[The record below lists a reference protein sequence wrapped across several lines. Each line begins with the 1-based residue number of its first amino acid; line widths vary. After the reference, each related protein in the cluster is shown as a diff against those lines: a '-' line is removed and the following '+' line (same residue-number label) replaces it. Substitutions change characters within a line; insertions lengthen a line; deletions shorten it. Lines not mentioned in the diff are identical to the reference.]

1 MAGTRYVSMNS
12 SETFPLV
19 RPFRPCGW
27 ALLLVLGLTSRLWAA
42 SPPPLLLEDYTDTK
56 TNRLGVE
63 RLVVDDRGAGSRSTA
78 TTQYTNGV
86 VSVRGELVPG
96 RGVPGFISVVSL
108 LRPEGK
114 PQDLSGFTG
123 VRLKVKVLKGI
134 LCVQVASTE
143 IQNFD
148 YHTSAPLAGTQGE
161 FREVRVPFRELKRAW
176 SPPSALNLKTI
187 TSLNLVS
194 FGMTK
199 DTFSYQVDELG
210 FY

>member
-1 MAGTRYVSMNS
+1 MKSSGT
-12 SETFPLV
+12 FLFV
-19 RPFRPCGW
+19 RSFRPCGW
-27 ALLLVLGLTSRLWAA
+27 AILLVLGLTSRLWAA
-42 SPPPLLLEDYTDTK
+42 SPPGLLLEDYTDAK

-63 RLVVDDRGAGSRSTA
+63 RLLVDDRGAGSRSTA
-78 TTQYTNGV
+78 TVQYTNGV
-86 VSVRGELVPG
+86 ASVRGELVPG
-96 RGVPGFISVVSL
+96 RGVPGFISLVSL

-114 PQDLSGFTG
+114 PRDLSGYTG

-161 FREVRVPFRELKRAW
+161 FREVRIPFRDLKRAW
-176 SPPSALNLKTI
+176 SPPSALNLQSI

-194 FGMTK
+194 FGMSK

-210 FY
+210 VY